1 MTQPPHMPLPAVM
14 PVDREKW
21 RKEINL
27 SNFVNAAYE
36 LRDLRSC
43 RDVKRVLIIGPG
55 QGLGPHVLKWLGYE
69 VTTLDIDHTF
79 EPDVVGSVH
88 EMPMFADQQFDA
100 VLASHVLE
108 HLPPAFLDTAIAEL
122 ARVARFAI
130 VYLPVSGRHVQFRLF
145 PGFGARDFS
154 WIVDLFHWFKKPD
167 PLKARFMG
175 GQHFWEIGVRGYRLR
190 GVMGR
195 LQRHFDLLSVYRNRD
210 WNVSQNFVLK
220 SLAAEKETT

>member
-1 MTQPPHMPLPAVM
+1 
-14 PVDREKW
+14 
-21 RKEINL
+21 
-27 SNFVNAAYE
+27 
-36 LRDLRSC
+36 
-43 RDVKRVLIIGPG
+43 
-55 QGLGPHVLKWLGYE
+55 
-69 VTTLDIDHTF
+69 
-79 EPDVVGSVH
+79 
-88 EMPMFADQQFDA
+88 MFADQQFDA

>member
-1 MTQPPHMPLPAVM
+1 M

-36 LRDLRSC
+36 LRDLRAC
-43 RDVKRVLIIGPG
+43 GDVKRVLIIGPG
-55 QGLGPHVLKWLGYE
+55 QGLGVHVLKWLGYG
-69 VTTLDIDHTF
+69 VTTFDIDHTF

-88 EMPMFADQQFDA
+88 EMPMFSDQHFDA

-122 ARVARFAI
+122 ARVARFAVI
-130 VYLPVSGRHVQFRLF
+130 YLPVAGRHVQLRFL
-145 PGFGARDFS
+145 PGFGSRDFS
-154 WIVDLFHWFKKPD
+154 WILDLFRWFKKPD
-167 PLKARFMG
+167 PLSPRYMG
-175 GQHFWEIGVRGYRLR
+175 GQHFWEVGMRGYRLR
-190 GVMGR
+190 DVSAR

-210 WNVSQNFVLK
+210 WNPSQNFVLK
-220 SLAAEKETT
+220 SLGAGKE

>member
-1 MTQPPHMPLPAVM
+1 MTQPPQVPLPAVM

-43 RDVKRVLIIGPG
+43 GEVKSVLIIGPG
-55 QGLGPHVLKWLGYE
+55 QGLGVHVLKWLGYD
-69 VTTLDIDHTF
+69 VTTFDIDQTF

-88 EMPMFADQQFDA
+88 EMPMFADQEFDT

-108 HLPPAFLDTAIAEL
+108 HLPPAFLDTAIGEL

-130 VYLPVSGRHVQFRLF
+130 VYLPVAGRHVQFRFL
-145 PGFGARDFS
+145 PGFGSRDFS
-154 WIVDLFHWFKKPD
+154 WILDVFHWFKKPD
-167 PLKARFMG
+167 ALNPRYMG
-175 GQHFWEIGVRGYRLR
+175 GQHFWEVGVRGYRLR
-190 GVMGR
+190 DVLAR

-210 WNVSQNFVLK
+210 WNPSQNFVLK
-220 SLAAEKETT
+220 SLAAEKE